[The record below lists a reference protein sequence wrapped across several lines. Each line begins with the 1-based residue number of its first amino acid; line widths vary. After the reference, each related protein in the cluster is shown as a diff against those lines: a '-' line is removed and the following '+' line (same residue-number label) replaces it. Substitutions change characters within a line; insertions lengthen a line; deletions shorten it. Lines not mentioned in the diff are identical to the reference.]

1 MCRWGV
7 TGKHN
12 GEKVR
17 LLRDEGVKVDAAGG
31 RVIGSPWSGFR
42 VQRLTLRDPRQW
54 RYRRDMVIERRS
66 KMKGLLHSTPDDSSS
81 HGILSEASKGNSDE
95 AFQ

>member
-1 MCRWGV
+1 MLTLRTCRWGV

-31 RVIGSPWSGFR
+31 RVIGSPWAGFKGD
-42 VQRLTLRDPRQW
+42 VQTD
-54 RYRRDMVIERRS
+54 
-66 KMKGLLHSTPDDSSS
+66 
-81 HGILSEASKGNSDE
+81 
-95 AFQ
+95 